1 MMKTLIISS
10 SKGGVGKTT
19 VAVNLA
25 LAFSKDKKV
34 GLLDADINAANV
46 PIMLGMKKE
55 PMKMENDMII
65 PHNYSENLKVI
76 SEWFEV
82 PDDVPKLLMGADR
95 AYRQIKAFCKR
106 VKWGKIDMLLSD
118 APPSTSDELYG
129 LTEYLPNID
138 GAILITQ
145 GCSKLSVA
153 DAKGAKNV
161 LEYLNIPILG
171 FVRNMAYM
179 QRGAVKMELFSDK
192 VDASN
197 ELELEEL
204 AVIPFK
210 RDIGPK
216 DFMGLKNK
224 LEEILW

>member
-65 PHNYSENLKVI
+65 PHSYSENLKVV

-82 PDDVPKLLMGADR
+82 PDNVPKLLMGADR

-106 VKWGKIDMLLSD
+106 VK
-118 APPSTSDELYG
+118 
-129 LTEYLPNID
+129 
-138 GAILITQ
+138 
-145 GCSKLSVA
+145 
-153 DAKGAKNV
+153 
-161 LEYLNIPILG
+161 
-171 FVRNMAYM
+171 
-179 QRGAVKMELFSDK
+179 
-192 VDASN
+192 
-197 ELELEEL
+197 
-204 AVIPFK
+204 
-210 RDIGPK
+210 
-216 DFMGLKNK
+216 
-224 LEEILW
+224 